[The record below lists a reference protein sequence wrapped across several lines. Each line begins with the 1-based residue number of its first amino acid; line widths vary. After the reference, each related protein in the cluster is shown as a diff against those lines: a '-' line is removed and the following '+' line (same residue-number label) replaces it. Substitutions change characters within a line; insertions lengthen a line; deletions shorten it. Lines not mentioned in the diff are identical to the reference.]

1 MTTSDFERRLEA
13 LERAAED
20 GGRLVIGVERLSDE
34 TAGLNVILN
43 KVDDQQQCLSRLG
56 RDLDRVSK
64 TTVTKN
70 ELEKAR
76 QHAREE
82 EQQYRKGVLARI
94 YVAGI
99 LALALAGVL
108 AVAASGYI
116 AQQKRNLLERK
127 TNDYQACLGG
137 EARINAVRDYL
148 NEVTKV
154 STNEVLREKAS
165 EVVAQ
170 FPPTNCEALKP

>member
-1 MTTSDFERRLEA
+1 MTTPDFEKRLEA

-43 KVDDQQQCLSRLG
+43 KVDEQQQRLSRLG

-64 TTVTKN
+64 SSATKTD
-70 ELEKAR
+70 LENAR

-82 EQQYRKGVLARI
+82 EQRYRKGVLARI

-99 LALALAGVL
+99 LALGMAGVL
-108 AVAASGYI
+108 AVAASGYV

-148 NEVTKV
+148 NEVTKA
-154 STNEVLREKAS
+154 SSNEVLREKAS
-165 EVVAQ
+165 QVVAQ
-170 FPPTNCEALKP
+170 LPRTNCEALKP